1 MISQMPKPHL
11 KANMFL
17 RVPLWVTSPTLFHL
31 DPSESHQD
39 TELRIHFFVEIVLRI
54 EFFSS
59 KTLRPPSCIRVQ
71 KMRRWR
77 KGEVVELVL
86 VAVEYEKECYA
97 ALFFKCLHEF
107 YLVGMDVCEGKV
119 SVAHSLASKHMG
131 IPVLLQCSL
140 RCFAVRSMPG
150 WYDGFLCP
158 FGRGDGCWDFLNE
171 CKFFFSVLFVGAV
184 YEVFQCGA
192 S

>member
-1 MISQMPKPHL
+1 M
-11 KANMFL
+11 
-17 RVPLWVTSPTLFHL
+17 
-31 DPSESHQD
+31 
-39 TELRIHFFVEIVLRI
+39 RI

-59 KTLRPPSCIRVQ
+59 KTFAAAFLHSGPEDEEVAQ
-71 KMRRWR
+71 
-77 KGEVVELVL
+77 GEVVELVL

-107 YLVGMDVCEGKV
+107 YLVGMDVCEGEGVCGAFFGVKAYGDSLYCSNV
-119 SVAHSLASKHMG
+119 VYGASLFEVGQGDMTVFFVHS
-131 IPVLLQCSL
+131 
-140 RCFAVRSMPG
+140 
-150 WYDGFLCP
+150 DG
-158 FGRGDGCWDFLNE
+158 GDGCWDFLDE